1 MLSGFKSFI
10 MRGNVVDLAIGVVI
24 GAAFGGVVTSLVTDV
39 ITPII
44 AAIFKQPDF
53 SSIAITING
62 SAIMLGN
69 FLNSLISFVIIAAV
83 IYYFVVIPINKMMI
97 RAGKSAVIT
106 TDPNT
111 SKE

>member
-1 MLSGFKSFI
+1 MLSGFKTFI

-69 FLNSLISFVIIAAV
+69 FMNSLISFVIVAAA
-83 IYYFVVIPINKMMI
+83 IYYLVVVPINKMMI
-97 RAGKSAVIT
+97 RAGKSVMVNS
-106 TDPNT
+106 DPKA
-111 SKE
+111 SE